1 MSKVPLL
8 IIPVLL
14 YNALSIAGLTDD
26 AVLFSVRWGSGAGI
40 AVTPGYL
47 CVAIAMVLLNGE
59 LAKATRSDRAG
70 IVEQLWSIALLLL
83 VLVEFLVVPYAQT
96 AGFAI
101 LLLACASDV
110 ASGMVISIVAARR
123 DVAH

>member
-1 MSKVPLL
+1 VPK
-8 IIPVLL
+8 
-14 YNALSIAGLTDD
+14 
-26 AVLFSVRWGSGAGI
+26 GSE
-40 AVTPGYL
+40 
-47 CVAIAMVLLNGE
+47 E

-70 IVEQLWSIALLLL
+70 IVEHLWSIVLLLL

>member
-1 MSKVPLL
+1 
-8 IIPVLL
+8 
-14 YNALSIAGLTDD
+14 
-26 AVLFSVRWGSGAGI
+26 
-40 AVTPGYL
+40 
-47 CVAIAMVLLNGE
+47 
-59 LAKATRSDRAG
+59 
-70 IVEQLWSIALLLL
+70 LWSIVLLLL